1 MLPANAGAHFNRACY
16 DLISLVFAAF
26 APLSGCSRGKRKDAA
41 GSAGAPVAFTQFG
54 SVRFLYQSS
63 VTLSRLFS

>member
-1 MLPANAGAHFNRACY
+1 MPPANPGTRFARGCH

-26 APLSGCSRGKRKDAA
+26 SPLSGCLRGKREDAA